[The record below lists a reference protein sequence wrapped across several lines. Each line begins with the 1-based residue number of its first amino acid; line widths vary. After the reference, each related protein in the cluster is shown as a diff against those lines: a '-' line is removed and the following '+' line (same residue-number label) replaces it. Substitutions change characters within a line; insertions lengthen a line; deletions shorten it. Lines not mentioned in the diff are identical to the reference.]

1 MVSDPSIFLRTTAH
15 HTPHHADPP
24 NAGEFYAAL
33 GMLSVAWGR
42 LEGHVIGNLLTIM
55 SLLREA
61 PRRPP
66 PLQWEDR
73 LEWWEKGFSSVPS
86 LQPQRERA
94 VVLLK
99 SIIEAAS
106 IDRNFAAHAVWEE
119 FVPDADEPTI
129 TARSVKAKKGCPN
142 TIEVDDRRITLS
154 MVNRAL
160 VECNQ
165 LNFEMGEFTRLLS
178 LSMPPP
184 ENVLRL

>member
-1 MVSDPSIFLRTTAH
+1 MVSDPSAFLRFTAH
-15 HTPHHADPP
+15 ETPHHADPP

-42 LEGHVIGNLLTIM
+42 LQGHVIGNLLTIM
-55 SLLREA
+55 SLLGEA

-73 LEWWEKGFSSVPS
+73 LKWWKKVF
-86 LQPQRERA
+86 PQCRAYNRKERA
-94 VVLLK
+94 VVFLK

-106 IDRNFAAHAVWEE
+106 EDRNFAAHAVWEE

-160 VECNQ
+160 VECNR

-178 LSMPPP
+178 LSKPPP
-184 ENVLRL
+184 ENVLHL

>member
-1 MVSDPSIFLRTTAH
+1 MVSDPSVFLRFTAH
-15 HTPHHADPP
+15 ETPHHADPP

-55 SLLREA
+55 SLLGEA

-73 LEWWEKGFSSVPS
+73 LKWWEKGFSSVPS

-94 VVLLK
+94 VVFLK

-106 IDRNFAAHAVWEE
+106 EDRNFAAHAVWEE

-160 VECNQ
+160 VESNR

-178 LSMPPP
+178 LSKPPP
-184 ENVLRL
+184 ENVLHL